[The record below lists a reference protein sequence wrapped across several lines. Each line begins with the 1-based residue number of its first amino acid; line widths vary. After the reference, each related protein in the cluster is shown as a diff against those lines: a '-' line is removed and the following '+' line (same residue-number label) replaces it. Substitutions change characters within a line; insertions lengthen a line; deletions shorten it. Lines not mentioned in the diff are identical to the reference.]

1 MEKEKIAFNL
11 NRINNDISSSC
22 KTAGRD
28 PSGVKIV
35 VATKYA
41 DINQINTLIDLGIT
55 DLGEN
60 KADDLVLK
68 SQIVNKKPVWHFIGH
83 LQSNKIKKVV
93 PIAQYIHSIDSIDT
107 LSKIN
112 YFAES
117 IGKIQKILIEV
128 NISDEETKFGIKKDG
143 LNNFIM
149 NAIKYDNIKMCG
161 LMTMAP
167 NTDDYEYIRYIFS
180 SLRNTLNDLNN
191 YFKNLYLS
199 ELSMGMSNDYKI
211 AVEEGA
217 TIVRIGSA
225 IFK

>member
-1 MEKEKIAFNL
+1 MEKIALNL
-11 NRINNDISSSC
+11 NKINNDIRFSC
-22 KTAGRD
+22 KIAGRD
-28 PSGVKIV
+28 PSSVKIV
-35 VATKYA
+35 AATKYA
-41 DINQINTLIDLGIT
+41 DIKQINTLLDLGIT

-60 KADDLVLK
+60 KADELLLK
-68 SQIVNKKPVWHFIGH
+68 SKTVNHEPVWHFLGH

-93 PIAQYIHSIDSIDT
+93 PIAQYIHSIDKIDT

-112 YFAES
+112 CFAES
-117 IGKIQKILIEV
+117 MGKIQKVLIEV
-128 NISDEETKFGIKKDG
+128 NISDEETKFGISKG
-143 LNNFIM
+143 ELNNFIK
-149 NAIKYDNIKMCG
+149 NAIKYGNIKICG

-167 NTDDYEYIRYIFS
+167 NTDDYDYIRYIFS
-180 SLRNTLNDLNN
+180 SLRNTLGDLNN
-191 YFKNLYLS
+191 YFKNLNLS

>member
-1 MEKEKIAFNL
+1 MEKIALNL
-11 NRINNDISSSC
+11 NNVKSDITSSC
-22 KTAGRD
+22 EIAGRD
-28 PSGVKIV
+28 PSLIKIV

-41 DINQINTLIDLGIT
+41 DADQINKLIGLGIT

-60 KADDLVLK
+60 KADDLLLK
-68 SQIVNKKPVWHFIGH
+68 SKKILGKPVWHFIGH

-93 PIAQYIHSIDSIDT
+93 PIAQYIHSIDNIDT

-112 YFAES
+112 DFAGS
-117 IGKIQKILIEV
+117 IGKTQKVLIEV
-128 NISDEETKFGIKKDG
+128 NISDEENKFGINKDE
-143 LNNFIM
+143 LNNFVM
-149 NAIKYDNIKMCG
+149 NAIKYDNIKLCG

-167 NTDDYEYIRYIFS
+167 YTEDYEYIRYIFCT
-180 SLRNTLNDLNN
+180 LRNNMRDLNS
-191 YFKNLYLS
+191 YFKDLCLS

-217 TIVRIGSA
+217 TMVRIGSA

>member
-1 MEKEKIAFNL
+1 MEKIALNL
-11 NRINNDISSSC
+11 NKINNDIKFSC
-22 KTAGRD
+22 GIAGRD
-28 PSGVKIV
+28 PSSVKIV
-35 VATKYA
+35 AATKYA
-41 DINQINTLIDLGIT
+41 DIKQINTLLDLGIT

-60 KADDLVLK
+60 KADDLLLK
-68 SQIVNKKPVWHFIGH
+68 SKTVNYEPVWHFLGH

-93 PIAQYIHSIDSIDT
+93 PIAQYIHSIDKIDT

-117 IGKIQKILIEV
+117 IGKIQKVLIEV
-128 NISDEETKFGIKKDG
+128 NISEEETKFGISKG
-143 LNNFIM
+143 ELNNFIM
-149 NAIKYDNIKMCG
+149 NAIKYGNIKICG

-167 NTDDYEYIRYIFS
+167 ITDDYDYIRYIFS
-180 SLRNTLNDLNN
+180 SLRNTLGDLNN
-191 YFKNLYLS
+191 YFKNLNLS

>member
-1 MEKEKIAFNL
+1 MEKIVSNL
-11 NRINNDISSSC
+11 NTIKNNIKSAC
-22 KTAGRD
+22 EIAKRD
-28 PSGVKIV
+28 PSLVKIV

-41 DINQINTLIDLGIT
+41 DADQVNKLTSLGIT

-60 KADDLVLK
+60 KADDLLAK
-68 SQIVNKKPVWHFIGH
+68 SKKVVGEPVWHFIGH

-93 PIAQYIHSIDSIDT
+93 PIAQYIHSIDNIDT
-107 LSKIN
+107 LSKIDN
-112 YFAES
+112 FAGS

-128 NISDEETKFGIKKDG
+128 NISDEENKFGINEDE
-143 LNNFIM
+143 LNNFVM
-149 NAIKYDNIKMCG
+149 NAIKYDNIKLCG

-167 NTDDYEYIRYIFS
+167 YTDDYEYIRHIFR
-180 SLRNTLNDLNN
+180 SLRNIRSSLNSNFKDLS
-191 YFKNLYLS
+191 LS

-217 TIVRIGSA
+217 TMVRIGSA

>member
-1 MEKEKIAFNL
+1 MEKIALNL
-11 NRINNDISSSC
+11 NKINNDIRFSC
-22 KTAGRD
+22 ETAGRD
-28 PSGVKIV
+28 FSSVKIV
-35 VATKYA
+35 AATKYA
-41 DINQINTLIDLGIT
+41 DIDQINTLLDLGIT

-60 KADDLVLK
+60 KADDLLLK
-68 SQIVNKKPVWHFIGH
+68 SKTVKSEPVWHFLGH

-93 PIAQYIHSIDSIDT
+93 PIAQYIHSVDNIDT

-117 IGKIQKILIEV
+117 IGKIQKVLIEV
-128 NISDEETKFGIKKDG
+128 NISNEETKFGISKG
-143 LNNFIM
+143 ELNNFIM
-149 NAIKYDNIKMCG
+149 NAIKYDNIKVCG

-167 NTDDYEYIRYIFS
+167 DTDDYDYIRYIFC
-180 SLRNTLNDLNN
+180 SLRNTLGELNN
-191 YFKNLYLS
+191 SYKNLNLS

>member
-1 MEKEKIAFNL
+1 MDKIALNL
-11 NRINNDISSSC
+11 KKINNDIRLSC
-22 KTAGRD
+22 EITGRD

-35 VATKYA
+35 AATKYA
-41 DINQINTLIDLGIT
+41 DINQINTLLDLGIT

-60 KADDLVLK
+60 KADDLLLK
-68 SQIVNKKPVWHFIGH
+68 SKAINTGSTWHFFGH

-93 PIAQYIHSIDSIDT
+93 PIAEYIHSIDSIDT

-112 YFAES
+112 DFAVS
-117 IGKIQKILIEV
+117 FGKIQKVLIEV
-128 NISDEETKFGIKKDG
+128 NISNEETKYGISKSN
-143 LNNFIM
+143 LNNFVM
-149 NAIKYDNIKMCG
+149 NSIKYGNIKICG

-167 NTDDYEYIRYIFS
+167 FTDDYSYIKYVFS
-180 SLRNTLNDLNN
+180 ALRGTMEDLNDSFKELN
-191 YFKNLYLS
+191 LS

-217 TIVRIGSA
+217 TMIRIGSA